1 MTMHRPFTTR
11 PARVVVI
18 RTPADLQAYLYARP
32 APMPAVH
39 RVDLYARFDRALR
52 GVVLGK

>member
-11 PARVVVI
+11 PARVIVI
-18 RTPADLQAYLYARP
+18 RTPADLQAYLASAP
-32 APMPAVH
+32 APVPAVH
-39 RVDLYARFDRALR
+39 RVDAIVRFDRALR